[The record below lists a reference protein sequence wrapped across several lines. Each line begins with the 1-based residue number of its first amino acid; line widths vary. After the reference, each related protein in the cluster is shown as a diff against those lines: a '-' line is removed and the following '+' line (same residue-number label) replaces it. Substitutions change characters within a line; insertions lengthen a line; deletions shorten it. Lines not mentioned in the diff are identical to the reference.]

1 MRLVQAKNTYD
12 IIVCKKGE
20 ESDAIERGKLLVS
33 LANSFEED
41 IDIVSDRYIID
52 AKSIM
57 GIFSLNLCKP
67 LKIVFHS
74 NDAHKIMVFAMT
86 IDDYN
91 NIPRKVDVN

>member
-1 MRLVQAKNTYD
+1 MKLVQAKNTYD

-20 ESDAIERGKLLVS
+20 ESNEIERGKLLVS

-74 NDAHKIMVFAMT
+74 NDDSRIKMFVEKMEGF
-86 IDDYN
+86 N
-91 NIPRKVDVN
+91 NGFN

>member
-20 ESDAIERGKLLVS
+20 ESNAIKRGKLLVS

-57 GIFSLNLCKP
+57 GIFSLNLYKP

-74 NDAHKIMVFAMT
+74 NDDSRIKMFVEKMEEF
-86 IDDYN
+86 N
-91 NIPRKVDVN
+91 NGLN

>member
-1 MRLVQAKNTYD
+1 MKLVQAKNTYD

-20 ESDAIERGKLLVS
+20 ESNAIERGKLLVS

-41 IDIVSDRYIID
+41 VDIVSDRYIID

-74 NDAHKIMVFAMT
+74 NDDGRIKMFVEKMEEF
-86 IDDYN
+86 N
-91 NIPRKVDVN
+91 NGLN

>member
-1 MRLVQAKNTYD
+1 MKLVQAKNTYD
-12 IIVCKKGE
+12 ITVCKKGE
-20 ESDAIERGKLLVS
+20 ESKAIERGKLLVS

-74 NDAHKIMVFAMT
+74 NDDSRIKMFVEKMEEF
-86 IDDYN
+86 N
-91 NIPRKVDVN
+91 NRLRNVEEN